1 MNRDNINGHYWTF
14 VDGDEHNMT
23 IANDLECERELL
35 NFQLHYGAFEAG
47 SPYKPAKAMA
57 MPDTVVINVG
67 SYIQHREVKETY
79 VEPSLLARIS
89 AWQYK

>member
-1 MNRDNINGHYWTF
+1 MCSNDTHEDKG
-14 VDGDEHNMT
+14 EHNMT

-89 AWQYK
+89 V